1 MGPISSLITM
11 PEWLDLLIALLIGI
25 GFGFSLEQAGF
36 SSSRK
41 LAGMFYGYDTT
52 VIKVFFTAAI
62 VALVGSQ
69 FLSFFGLLNLNQVF
83 VNEFYVNASIVG
95 GIIMGAGFI
104 MGGFCPGT
112 GLSALSIG
120 KIDAMFSLPADSP
133 VLFFLERLILSFK
146 ILRTASIKA
155 RLKLMKL
162 LGISPGLFTLL
173 LIVAAAVMFWIA
185 EASRKEICTSGY
197 NKRNLILQ
205 YMNTREKFSVGLL
218 CLGLILALLPL
229 TAQQVIY
236 CKAPDK
242 LLPEILDNKT
252 YLSVDQVARFVVSED
267 SSVQIIDLRS
277 ARRIQ
282 IIQYS
287 RVNKYSL

>member
-1 MGPISSLITM
+1 MGPISSLISL

-83 VNEFYVNASIVG
+83 VNEFYVTASIVG
-95 GIIMGAGFI
+95 GVIMGAGFI

-120 KIDAMFSLPADSP
+120 KIDAMAFFAGGLAGAFLFAETYPYIQNMANRSYKGP
-133 VLFFLERLILSFK
+133 VK
-146 ILRTASIKA
+146 IDEI
-155 RLKLMKL
+155 
-162 LGISPGLFTLL
+162 LGISPGLFTFL
-173 LIVAAAVMFWIA
+173 LIAAAVVMFRVA
-185 EASRKEICTSGY
+185 EAAEKRFARPDITNEI
-197 NKRNLILQ
+197 
-205 YMNTREKFSVGLL
+205 
-218 CLGLILALLPL
+218 
-229 TAQQVIY
+229 
-236 CKAPDK
+236 
-242 LLPEILDNKT
+242 
-252 YLSVDQVARFVVSED
+252 
-267 SSVQIIDLRS
+267 
-277 ARRIQ
+277 
-282 IIQYS
+282 
-287 RVNKYSL
+287 